1 MRVLVQRVHH
11 AFCTVDQTVVGNIQ
25 KGYVLF
31 VGFKRDDTVEQ
42 AQKMANRI
50 LNARLFEDADHKM
63 NLNLLALEGQ
73 ILSISQFTLYANT
86 KKGNRPSF
94 DEAANSE
101 VAHTLY
107 TAFNE
112 ELRKTMPI
120 ETGIFQAHMDIT
132 VSNDG
137 PLSVLY
143 EN

>member
-11 AFCTVDQTVVGNIQ
+11 ASCTVNQRVVGSIQ

-31 VGFKRDDTVEQ
+31 VGFKRDDTIEQ
-42 AQKMANRI
+42 AQKMAHRI
-50 LNARLFEDADHKM
+50 LNARLFEDVDHKL
-63 NLNLLALEGQ
+63 NLNILALEGQ

-94 DEAANSE
+94 DEAAQSE
-101 VAHTLY
+101 VARTLY